1 MKIKSK
7 NNHYELLN
15 PTKENYFFLQL
26 AHLEFHFD
34 DTFYNLPNTIQM
46 LRILL
51 YKPKIQSILCLTFI
65 INTKVYLTFLLISF
79 TRFNNKPI
87 FFICCSTTTQNP
99 MYNISYNLIS
109 THTPYRNI
117 IF

>member
-15 PTKENYFFLQL
+15 PTKENYLFLQL
-26 AHLEFHFD
+26 AHLEFPFD

-65 INTKVYLTFLLISF
+65 INTKVYLTFLCYLM
-79 TRFNNKPI
+79 
-87 FFICCSTTTQNP
+87 Q
-99 MYNISYNLIS
+99 LL
-109 THTPYRNI
+109 
-117 IF
+117 